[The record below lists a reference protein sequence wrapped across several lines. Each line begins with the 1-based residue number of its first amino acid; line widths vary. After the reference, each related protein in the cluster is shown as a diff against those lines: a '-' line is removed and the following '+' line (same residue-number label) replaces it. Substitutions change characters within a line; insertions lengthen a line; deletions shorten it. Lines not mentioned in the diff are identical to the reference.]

1 MTMSTRLKPEDAPKV
16 LDKQWFDA
24 ITAAMPSSGAFM
36 SGQDKH
42 GTVAAYL
49 LGIQHAI
56 NAFRVIIKE

>member
-1 MTMSTRLKPEDAPKV
+1 MITRLKPEDAPKV
-16 LDKQWFDA
+16 LDKQWFDVIA
-24 ITAAMPSSGAFM
+24 TAMPSSGAFL

>member
-1 MTMSTRLKPEDAPKV
+1 MSSRLKPEDAPKV
-16 LDKQWFDA
+16 LDRQWFDV
-24 ITAAMPSSGAFM
+24 ITGSVPSSGALM
-36 SGQDKH
+36 SSQDKH

>member
-1 MTMSTRLKPEDAPKV
+1 MNMSTRLKPEDAPKV
-16 LDKQWFDA
+16 LDRQWFDV
-24 ITAAMPSSGAFM
+24 ITGSMPSSGAFM

>member
-1 MTMSTRLKPEDAPKV
+1 MSNRLKPEDAPKV
-16 LDKQWFDA
+16 LDKQWFDV
-24 ITAAMPSSGAFM
+24 ITASMPSSGAFM

>member
-1 MTMSTRLKPEDAPKV
+1 MSSRLKPEDAPKV
-16 LDKQWFDA
+16 LDKQWFDV

-36 SGQDKH
+36 TDKD

-56 NAFRVIIKE
+56 NAFRVIIKG

>member
-1 MTMSTRLKPEDAPKV
+1 MSTRLKPEDAPKV
-16 LDKQWFDA
+16 LDKQWFGV
-24 ITAAMPSSGAFM
+24 ITGSMPTSGAFM